1 MKTHFPKKLIANR
14 QHQVGVVLFIA
25 LIALVVMSLAAV
37 ALIRSVDTN
46 SQIAGNLAF
55 RQTSVISSSYGI
67 EAMADT
73 LGVLLYEDGYTNGA
87 GAGPKPAGYYA
98 TCNTFDITAPP
109 TRPCSGGQLTLDASW
124 NAGTKSAVA
133 SGIGMDAGGRDQY
146 GNTIE
151 YIVERMCTAVG
162 LPSDANCLF
171 DGQVEDNGTK
181 NVVTL
186 NGIGAPASV
195 VDLPV
200 YRVTVRIQG
209 PKNTVSFIQSF
220 IS

>member
-14 QHQVGVVLFIA
+14 QQQAGVVLFIA

-55 RQTSVISSSYGI
+55 RQTSVISSSYGV

-73 LGVLLYEDGYTNGA
+73 LGTLLYEDSYQNGTGA
-87 GAGPKPAGYYA
+87 GGKPAGYYA
-98 TCNTFDITAPP
+98 TCNNFDITVPV
-109 TRPCSGGQLTLDASW
+109 TRPCSGGRLTLDASW
-124 NAGTKSAVA
+124 NAGVRSALA
-133 SGIGMDAGGRDQY
+133 SGIGMDAGGKDQY

-151 YIVERMCTAVG
+151 YIVERMCTATGV
-162 LPSDANCLF
+162 PSDANCLF
-171 DGQVEDNGTK
+171 DGQLEDNNSK
-181 NVVTL
+181 VVLKL
-186 NGIGAPASV
+186 NLTGAPESTTDV
-195 VDLPV
+195 PI